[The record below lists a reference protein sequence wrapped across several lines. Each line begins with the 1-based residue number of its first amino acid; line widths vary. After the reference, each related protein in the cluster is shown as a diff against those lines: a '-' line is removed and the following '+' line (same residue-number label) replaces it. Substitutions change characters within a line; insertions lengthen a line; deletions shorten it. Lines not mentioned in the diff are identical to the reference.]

1 MHLREKEAGREISDE
16 KQRERER
23 KKKLSSI
30 VADCVLVCVAVE
42 RTSILCVPAIISPF
56 EG

>member
-1 MHLREKEAGREISDE
+1 MKS
-16 KQRERER
+16 KER
-23 KKKLSSI
+23 KKTLLSSI
-30 VADCVLVCVAVE
+30 VGDCVLVCVAVE